1 MCWWDKIDVLLNGL
15 NVAVDFI
22 NTYCNSEKYFLDLE
36 IVECTCFFH
45 LSQLEAWGFIK
56 LTLGLSPKFYKPQF
70 IDYGNFTRHSTV
82 YLGLCLKSAILE
94 IKCILIADPQIDVFN
109 NQKLIVLYTMLFKF
123 LPEMRNVVKVYNN
136 HRRFIRIQRKN
147 DEPKRKR
154 ELTEQIKCSEKDQ
167 MCLSVTFSGYLSGQS
182 LSNLNEL

>member
-1 MCWWDKIDVLLNGL
+1 MRMHWWDKINVLLDGL
-15 NVAVDFI
+15 NVAVDLI
-22 NTYCNSEKYFLDLE
+22 NTYCNSEKYFLDPAS
-36 IVECTCFFH
+36 VECRLVTHFFH
-45 LSQLEAWGFIK
+45 LSPLEAWRFIK

-70 IDYGNFTRHSTV
+70 IDHGNFTQHSTV

-94 IKCILIADPQIDVFN
+94 IKRILIADPQIDVFN

-147 DEPKRKR
+147 DKHKRKR
-154 ELTEQIKCSEKDQ
+154 ELTEQIKSAQKRIKCA
-167 MCLSVTFSGYLSGQS
+167 
-182 LSNLNEL
+182 

>member
-1 MCWWDKIDVLLNGL
+1 MRMHWWDKIDVLLNGL
-15 NVAVDFI
+15 NVAVDLT
-22 NTYCNSEKYFLDLE
+22 NTYCNSEKYFLDPE
-36 IVECTCFFH
+36 SVECRLVMHFFH
-45 LSQLEAWGFIK
+45 LSWLEARRFIK

-70 IDYGNFTRHSTV
+70 IDHGNFTQHSTV

-123 LPEMRNVVKVYNN
+123 LPKMRNVVKVYNN

-147 DEPKRKR
+147 DEHKRKR
-154 ELTEQIKCSEKDQ
+154 ELTEQIKSAQKRIKCA
-167 MCLSVTFSGYLSGQS
+167 
-182 LSNLNEL
+182 